1 MRMVK
6 FRKQIVTPLEGGRT
20 LTRGYIT
27 VILTTSEGF
36 IINEH
41 EAIDYLEAAIRALP
55 GAVCEP
61 ALAEKVLGLS
71 QCCDGLMEGH
81 VCPVRSY
88 LETEVIV

>member
-27 VILTTSEGF
+27 VILTTNEDF

-41 EAIDYLEAAIRALP
+41 EAVDYLEAAIRALP
-55 GAVCEP
+55 EAVCEP
-61 ALAEKVLGLS
+61 ALVGHVLGL
-71 QCCDGLMEGH
+71 CEGCDGLREGY